1 MRESVIWSEN
11 TQACC
16 LLVDPA
22 PPHLPAAAET
32 AEPHQT
38 AKPEGQQARRDR
50 GQARA
55 CASLVRVCVGGV
67 ADGMGEH
74 AMSMQ
79 QSTTTQPMTALV
91 TGATSGL
98 GKEIAKQL
106 ARDGMNVIV
115 VGRDASRGTAVVRD
129 IEAAGGQARFIA
141 ADLSDPAEI
150 QRLAEEAG
158 EVDVLVNNAGQSVLG
173 PTEKTTAQDFDSMF
187 ASNVRAPYLLVGAFA
202 PAMAAKGAGSIVN
215 ISAMAGRIGLPGG
228 AAYGATKAALASLT
242 QGWTAEYSPSGVRV
256 NAVAAG
262 PIHTRPEA
270 RQRSD
275 TLGATTAMHRASEPS
290 EIAEV
295 VAFLASPRASYV
307 TGAVVAADGG
317 RTAI

>member
-1 MRESVIWSEN
+1 
-11 TQACC
+11 
-16 LLVDPA
+16 
-22 PPHLPAAAET
+22 
-32 AEPHQT
+32 
-38 AKPEGQQARRDR
+38 
-50 GQARA
+50 
-55 CASLVRVCVGGV
+55 
-67 ADGMGEH
+67 
-74 AMSMQ
+74 MSMQ
-79 QSTTTQPMTALV
+79 QSTAMQPMTALV

-150 QRLAEEAG
+150 QRLAEEVG

-173 PTEKTTAQDFDSMF
+173 PTEKTSAQDFDSMF

-242 QGWTAEYSPSGVRV
+242 QGWTAEYSPYGVRV

-275 TLGATTAMHRASEPS
+275 NLGATTAMHRASEPS